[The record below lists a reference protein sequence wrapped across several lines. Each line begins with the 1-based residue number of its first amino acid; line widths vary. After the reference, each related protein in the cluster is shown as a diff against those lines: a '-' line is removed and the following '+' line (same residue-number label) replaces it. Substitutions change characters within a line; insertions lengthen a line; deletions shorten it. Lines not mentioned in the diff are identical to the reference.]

1 MLTRVLGYVAIAE
14 AVSFL
19 VLLLAMV
26 FKYGLDEPIGVEIIG
41 PVHGALFVGFV
52 LLAVIVGGQA
62 RWSWRR
68 FAVVLA
74 SAVVPV
80 AGWVVGHRL
89 LREAAQEPRIE
100 LRG

>member
-26 FKYGLDEPIGVEIIG
+26 LKYGFDEPIGVEIMG
-41 PVHGALFVGFV
+41 PLHGGLFLAFVG
-52 LLAVIVGGQA
+52 LAVVVGGQA
-62 RWSWRR
+62 RWNWRR

-74 SAVVPV
+74 SSVIPV
-80 AGWVVGHRL
+80 AGWIVGHRIL
-89 LREAAQEPRIE
+89 NETAPEAV
-100 LRG
+100 

>member
-1 MLTRVLGYVAIAE
+1 MLTRVLGYVAMAE
-14 AVSFL
+14 AASFL

-26 FKYGLDEPIGVEIIG
+26 VKYGMDEPVGVEIMG
-41 PVHGALFVGFV
+41 PVHGVLFLGFV

-62 RWSWRR
+62 RWNWRR

-89 LREAAQEPRIE
+89 LQETAPGAA
-100 LRG
+100 

>member
-26 FKYGLDEPIGVEIIG
+26 FKYGQDEPLGVEIMG
-41 PVHGALFVGFV
+41 PVHGALFLAFVG
-52 LLAVIVGGQA
+52 LALVVGGQA
-62 RWSWRR
+62 RWNWKR

-74 SAVVPV
+74 SSVIPV
-80 AGWVVGHRL
+80 AGWVIGHRL
-89 LREAAQEPRIE
+89 LQGTAPEAI
-100 LRG
+100 